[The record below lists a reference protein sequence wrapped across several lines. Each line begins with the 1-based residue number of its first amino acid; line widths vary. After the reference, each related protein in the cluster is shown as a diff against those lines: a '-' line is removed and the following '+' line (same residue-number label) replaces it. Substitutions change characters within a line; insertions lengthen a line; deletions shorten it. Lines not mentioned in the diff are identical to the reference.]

1 MDLNFLVP
9 LLMMFTLLAGLIF
22 ALVSAKR
29 TRDQQ
34 HDPKHHASSMA
45 TDGSSHRPEKPDAL
59 E

>member
-1 MDLNFLVP
+1 MDFDFLIP

-34 HDPKHHASSMA
+34 HDRRHSASSMA
-45 TDGSSHRPEKPDAL
+45 TDGSAHRAEKPGAL

>member
-1 MDLNFLVP
+1 MDANFLVP

-29 TRDQQ
+29 TQDQRR
-34 HDPKHHASSMA
+34 DPKHSASSMA
-45 TDGSSHRPEKPDAL
+45 TDGSEHRAEKPGAL